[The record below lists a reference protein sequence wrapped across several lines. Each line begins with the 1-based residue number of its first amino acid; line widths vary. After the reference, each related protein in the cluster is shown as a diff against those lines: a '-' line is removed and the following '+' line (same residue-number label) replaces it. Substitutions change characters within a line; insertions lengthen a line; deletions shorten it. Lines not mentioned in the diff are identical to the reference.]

1 MTEEALRRAMVAS
14 CRGMNALGVN
24 QGTAGN
30 ISIRLEGRMLITPSG
45 IPYDDMTPVM
55 MASRRLA
62 DDGARDWHGPEKPS
76 SEWPFHLKLLQ
87 ARPEMSA
94 VVHAH
99 PPHATALA
107 MARMDIPA
115 CHYMV
120 AAFGGNS
127 VRCAGYATFGT
138 VALADLALTA
148 MADRSA
154 CLLANH
160 GCIVLGENL
169 KKAMWRIVELEALAR
184 QYLLSLQADGPVL
197 LSDSDIEETLQ
208 LFKNYGPRQG
218 DGECEGQDGDEA

>member
-1 MTEEALRRAMVAS
+1 MAMTEEALRAAMVAG
-14 CRGMNALGVN
+14 CRALNAAGVN

-30 ISIRLEGRMLITPSG
+30 ISARFEGRVLVTPSG
-45 IPYDDMTPVM
+45 IPYDEMTPVM
-55 MASRRLA
+55 IAGRAL
-62 DDGARDWHGPEKPS
+62 DDDAAAWHGPEKPS
-76 SEWPFHLKLLQ
+76 SEWPFHVKLLR
-87 ARPEMSA
+87 ARPEMAA

-107 MARMDIPA
+107 MARMEIPA

-138 VALADLALTA
+138 EALADLALAA

-160 GCIVLGENL
+160 GCIVLGESL
-169 KKAMWRIVELEALAR
+169 EKAMWRIVELEALAR

-197 LSDSDIEETLQ
+197 LSDADIEETLR
-208 LFKNYGPRQG
+208 LFADYGLRR
-218 DGECEGQDGDEA
+218 GEEGA